1 MLRELAHLQD
11 KDFLPTQMTPGERIY
26 DILDFLEVG
35 EMFVVGHTMVKRA
48 KEMNANLG
56 KEDGEYI
63 LKHQNDIPVAL
74 REKVVF
80 IFSDWHPSGF
90 PWDACF
96 VCWLGGEWIR
106 RWYSLGGGG
115 WGCYDRLLRRK

>member
-80 IFSDWHPSGF
+80 IFSDWHLSGF
-90 PWDACF
+90 PGDACF
-96 VCWLGGEWIR
+96 VCWLGDEWIR